1 MIVLIS
7 GSGGYAHGLFIT
19 ICCYGLLILIG
30 AGCLMNLGIRQC
42 KEYRL
47 QKKNTGNY
55 SDVFIQGDLW
65 TEWVNFKLVSWL
77 ALFYLLLELPYIVVH
92 QISTLKTYPS
102 GASDTN
108 STVLSPL
115 TEITPK
121 SETAF
126 TWFRYLYSCL
136 FACMVFRMRKDIRH
150 KFKALT
156 HGCCNNSIVRDHSA
170 RPVKQDVKKPTSK
183 KNSLVPLSL
192 NTPVLYISP
201 DGLCLRQLDPISKL
215 SSQLKKNNNTS
226 LHPKFISY
234 FCDLDSTILSED
246 FSQSFS
252 SNSERRCSKESEV
265 SLPDMESSINQ
276 LSEEIPIK
284 DMSTLMLEK
293 ELEVVDE
300 PPMPKKSVRFA
311 ETLTIYRTLTPRFRT
326 PTPEWVVN
334 FRKMPSRT
342 RKVSRIPVRKVDNME
357 PWKVEP
363 NTTYRVN
370 TLVKETNV
378 NPAVVKSDQ
387 KLIKGSG
394 QKPVKIIKKNN
405 FQNKIVRK
413 KLSSPPRW
421 KINKLL

>member
-1 MIVLIS
+1 
-7 GSGGYAHGLFIT
+7 
-19 ICCYGLLILIG
+19 
-30 AGCLMNLGIRQC
+30 MNLGIRQC

-47 QKKNTGNY
+47 QKRKNIVNY

-77 ALFYLLLELPYIVVH
+77 SLFYLLLELPYIVVH

-102 GASDTN
+102 ASDTN
-108 STVLSPL
+108 STVLLSPL

-121 SETAF
+121 YETAF

-170 RPVKQDVKKPTSK
+170 GPVKQDIKKPTSK

-215 SSQLKKNNNTS
+215 SSKLTKNNNTS
-226 LHPKFISY
+226 HHPKFISY

-246 FSQSFS
+246 FSHSFS

-265 SLPDMESSINQ
+265 SLPDMGSSINQ
-276 LSEEIPIK
+276 LSEEIPMK
-284 DMSTLMLEK
+284 DMSTLMLAK
-293 ELEVVDE
+293 ELEVE

-311 ETLTIYRTLTPRFRT
+311 ETLTIYRTLTPRYRT
-326 PTPEWVVN
+326 PTPEWVVS
-334 FRKMPSRT
+334 FRNKPSRT
-342 RKVSRIPVRKVDNME
+342 RNGQVSRIPIRKVDNMA
-357 PWKVEP
+357 PWKVEL

-370 TLVKETNV
+370 TPVKETNL
-378 NPAVVKSDQ
+378 NQAVVSD
-387 KLIKGSG
+387 KKFIKGSG
-394 QKPVKIIKKNN
+394 QKPVKIIHKNKL
-405 FQNKIVRK
+405 QNKIVRK

-421 KINKLL
+421 KINKLI